1 MNTEALPPFVDAFPW
16 AVVRMAT
23 YMPAHGARSRL
34 LFGSVSLLTPDRAK
48 PVSSIGVDRCTV
60 KPIQARVFVRQV
72 VMSAAEALAW
82 YRSEGGVDFRTPV
95 PTEPGEIN
103 EKLDGQPIESGIFA
117 DNPEW
122 PQLALPLAE
131 GLFGPDSGD
140 PAPFMGSVPS
150 RLHRRFGDGEG
161 FEAVT
166 ADAEAVLFLKH
177 RLHIDLAE
185 YPEYL
190 GGLALVVPDPVIQR
204 IDSFLIPSQGSEPEK
219 VMRRLVARAGQ
230 SLEGLR
236 MTILE
241 KRTNLL
247 SRFETR
253 DVPTDGVVVVPQKL
267 PAEESGYVVTH
278 CDHGVLVYGS
288 PATFIR
294 SVHLNMGIVGRIV
307 TVQAQKTDSPTSA
320 VDPYQV
326 WEIAKESP
334 VIVGQGAVIPG
345 TSRVAEAE
353 VRRKRRAQA
362 RRYDQIWF
370 EDGSRDMALAF
381 IRARIGRARRRVLV
395 ADPYF
400 GPTQIGQFLYAVPRI
415 EVAIMILTSRL
426 AFEADDVSEDP
437 QEETREGSRV
447 AAEAMTCNQNRA
459 TNAKTKPRQLEQK
472 RLEAFAKSLAAL
484 TASADPGTKDVSA
497 RVLQGRTP
505 PLHDRFLVVDD
516 MVWFMG
522 HSFNALGDRGSL
534 ILQVPDPD
542 PILNRLRAM
551 VTEATPFSAYRE
563 ERMKSAGGDLKKRK
577 GNP

>member
-16 AVVRMAT
+16 TVVRVAT

-48 PVSSIGVDRCTV
+48 PVSSMGVDRCRV
-60 KPIQARVFVRQV
+60 KPIRANVFVRQV
-72 VMSAAEALAW
+72 IMGAAEALAW
-82 YRSEGGVDFRTPV
+82 YRGEGGVDFRTPV
-95 PTEPGEIN
+95 PAESGEIN
-103 EKLDGQPIESGIFA
+103 EKDGQPIKSEIFA

-122 PQLALPLAE
+122 PQLAVPLAE

-204 IDSFLIPSQGSEPEK
+204 IDSFLIPSLGSEPEK
-219 VMRRLVARAGQ
+219 VMRRLVARTGQ

-236 MTILE
+236 ITILE

-247 SRFETR
+247 SRFETY
-253 DVPTDGVVVVPQKL
+253 DVPADGVVVAPQKL
-267 PAEESGYVVTH
+267 PTEESGYLVTH
-278 CDHGVLVYGS
+278 PDHGVLVYGA

-307 TVQAQKTDSPTSA
+307 TVQAPKTDSPTSA

-345 TSRVAEAE
+345 TARVAEAE
-353 VRRKRRAQA
+353 ARRKRRAQA
-362 RRYDQIWF
+362 RRYDQTWF
-370 EDGSRDMALAF
+370 EDESRHTALAF
-381 IRARIGRARRRVLV
+381 IRTHIGRARRSVLV
-395 ADPYF
+395 ADPY
-400 GPTQIGQFLYAVPRI
+400 
-415 EVAIMILTSRL
+415 S
-426 AFEADDVSEDP
+426 
-437 QEETREGSRV
+437 
-447 AAEAMTCNQNRA
+447 
-459 TNAKTKPRQLEQK
+459 
-472 RLEAFAKSLAAL
+472 
-484 TASADPGTKDVSA
+484 
-497 RVLQGRTP
+497 
-505 PLHDRFLVVDD
+505 
-516 MVWFMG
+516 
-522 HSFNALGDRGSL
+522 
-534 ILQVPDPD
+534 
-542 PILNRLRAM
+542 
-551 VTEATPFSAYRE
+551 
-563 ERMKSAGGDLKKRK
+563 
-577 GNP
+577 